1 MHEPAASYE
10 ARWAECA
17 GIERGNDAF
26 WLAVELIYQ
35 RTRSN
40 GAGAAGNPQIPGLE
54 DRQHFIDNCAV
65 SNPSVQQAVISQAH
79 QASQDGIT
87 ATPTLVIK
95 DKQSGRSI
103 KLQGAPDGD
112 VLLSAIDWLAARP
125 AAGDHQ

>member
-1 MHEPAASYE
+1 
-10 ARWAECA
+10 R
-17 GIERGNDAF
+17 
-26 WLAVELIYQ
+26 

-40 GAGAAGNPQIPGLE
+40 GAGTARNPQIPGLE
-54 DRQHFIDNCAV
+54 DRQHFIDNCAA

-79 QASQDGIT
+79 KASQDGIT

-112 VLLSAIDWLAARP
+112 VLLSAMDWLASTSDR
-125 AAGDHQ
+125 